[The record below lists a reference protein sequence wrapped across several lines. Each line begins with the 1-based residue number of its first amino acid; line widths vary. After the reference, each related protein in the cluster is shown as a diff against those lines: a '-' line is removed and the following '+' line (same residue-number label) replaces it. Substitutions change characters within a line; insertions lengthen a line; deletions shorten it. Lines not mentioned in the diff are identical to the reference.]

1 MGNVVDEGRIAG
13 YRYAVFEIKEGEYI
27 WWSERPGGTTC
38 WRGNVHPVPSTVA
51 EAKDQIVESLTKYGV
66 NRPTIS

>member
-13 YRYAVFEIKEGEYI
+13 YCYAVIEVKEGEYI

-51 EAKDQIVESLTKYGV
+51 EAKDQIIESLTKYGV
-66 NRPTIS
+66 NPPTSH